1 MDNKSRGDEYLV
13 DKIDKAVA
21 ELVHP
26 KHRLQKAYNYYNGK
40 RDQEQFQYLEEN
52 FGIGNPTS
60 VEFTPLIKKHVD
72 ALIGEFLGVPLLPK
86 VSCKD
91 EETISNIS
99 RDKML
104 QINKDVYSYLKSHLN
119 NQILS
124 LIQGQGS
131 TDKEVETRINQLI
144 EDINENFISE
154 YEIAAQ
160 NVIEYII
167 QSRNTNLLDKLR
179 ALLLDL
185 LVTGYAFYR
194 VKQSMSKTNVEIE
207 VLNPLNTFV
216 DRNPE
221 SQYVKDSYRVVIRKW
236 LTKSQILNKYSDQMD
251 ADSVNELEDMFEG
264 YYDNSRVYVRQF
276 GDGKREYMA
285 HGETSGLNA
294 GFGIEPGFP
303 DELNDGYN
311 STLIPVYEV
320 EWLDVD
326 GKNHEMNRYEGV
338 KIGQSIYILTGKSE
352 HIVRSKDNPT
362 LCSLSVN
369 GLFFVNRSNE
379 PYSLVLACAHLQDKY
394 DLLIYMRDNILANSG
409 VAGDIIDL
417 PMLPTVLGKNL
428 TERLQMWSA
437 YKKQGTML
445 VDTSQEGR
453 AFNNNTA
460 FAGFDD
466 TIKAQTIQAFELALE
481 RVESTTS
488 SITGV
493 FRERLNGIQQKDA
506 VSNVAVGVQ
515 NSYTVTKHYYQQ
527 MDNLTVDIL
536 TDCLNIAKIVWKKGL
551 TGTLVLGDK
560 LQKVFTALPEYFTFT
575 DYDVHIT
582 PSTRIMEEMKSVQQ
596 VVFEFIKSGQMAPDI
611 IVEAMTARSMS
622 ELKTKVKKAL
632 AKVKV
637 ENDAVKNLQQQLE
650 QSQQQLQQMQQQNQ
664 QLQQKVES
672 LNEAKLQIDQQ
683 KVKNDYE
690 IGMLKAKSER
700 DYKLNTATNDTKR
713 TEIEYAQLF
722 DGDNMNN
729 TVRRD

>member
-1 MDNKSRGDEYLV
+1 
-13 DKIDKAVA
+13 
-21 ELVHP
+21 
-26 KHRLQKAYNYYNGK
+26 
-40 RDQEQFQYLEEN
+40 
-52 FGIGNPTS
+52 
-60 VEFTPLIKKHVD
+60 
-72 ALIGEFLGVPLLPK
+72 
-86 VSCKD
+86 
-91 EETISNIS
+91 
-99 RDKML
+99 
-104 QINKDVYSYLKSHLN
+104 
-119 NQILS
+119 
-124 LIQGQGS
+124 
-131 TDKEVETRINQLI
+131 
-144 EDINENFISE
+144 
-154 YEIAAQ
+154 
-160 NVIEYII
+160 
-167 QSRNTNLLDKLR
+167 
-179 ALLLDL
+179 
-185 LVTGYAFYR
+185 
-194 VKQSMSKTNVEIE
+194 
-207 VLNPLNTFV
+207 
-216 DRNPE
+216 
-221 SQYVKDSYRVVIRKW
+221 
-236 LTKSQILNKYSDQMD
+236 
-251 ADSVNELEDMFEG
+251 
-264 YYDNSRVYVRQF
+264 
-276 GDGKREYMA
+276 
-285 HGETSGLNA
+285 
-294 GFGIEPGFP
+294 
-303 DELNDGYN
+303 
-311 STLIPVYEV
+311 
-320 EWLDVD
+320 
-326 GKNHEMNRYEGV
+326 
-338 KIGQSIYILTGKSE
+338 
-352 HIVRSKDNPT
+352 
-362 LCSLSVN
+362 
-369 GLFFVNRSNE
+369 
-379 PYSLVLACAHLQDKY
+379 
-394 DLLIYMRDNILANSG
+394 
-409 VAGDIIDL
+409 
-417 PMLPTVLGKNL
+417 
-428 TERLQMWSA
+428 
-437 YKKQGTML
+437 ML

-466 TIKAQTIQAFELALE
+466 TVKAQTIQAFELALE

-672 LNEAKLQIDQQ
+672 LNEARLQIDQQ

-722 DGDNMNN
+722 DGDNQNN